1 MPITINNYNFSNAVY
16 QVVESGNIAGE
27 VGVATITI
35 SPNAG
40 HTVTASDFSLDSSFS
55 NQYVSSVA
63 FTQSGTDVICSIT
76 FNSTSIMPAQN
87 VTIPLCVVGEG
98 VIARITI
105 AGTVSAVVGSNVTGN
120 SSETNTAYSNDGA
133 EGENE
138 LMFSRTYNAASGY
151 YWSSLPSINVTT
163 GNQSNYNIVQTPTF
177 DSSDR
182 LTNITYA
189 VNYIYPSANISGDHI
204 DIRVPNTHQIYAP
217 TPKITGYTF
226 NTSPLG
232 NDAEVR
238 PLVVLG
244 TPSTTFSATLNDGTT
259 TTTIINNKSLNA
271 NGRFEQDVSFPALVK
286 GNPNVTYTIT
296 LTGSN
301 IPSEMNGPN
310 PFTISQLNEVMIR
323 FRDTNPPTPLNGWP
337 AVDPRTTFAA
347 LSLNPNQASLENST
361 GVWLV
366 EFDYTMTTTSG
377 GSGHQLTLIKQIEIE
392 DFSNTEQ
399 ITGIC
404 NGAQTNVTSL
414 TLDST
419 TGILAGDKFKNAPV
433 TPAGNPLV
441 APFTHSVSSVGSSTS
456 LTVSPAITVA
466 NDEPLIFT
474 RANGNLI
481 SIISSDCLQVDNVT
495 VKLKAKIAVVAFG
508 DAGVDYNLNLSNIL
522 SYTP

>member
-1 MPITINNYNFSNAVY
+1 MPITINNYNFSNAIY
-16 QVVESGNIAGE
+16 EIGEGGNIPGE

-35 SPNAG
+35 SPNSG
-40 HTVTASDFSLDSSFS
+40 YTVAAADFSLDSSFS
-55 NQYVSSVA
+55 NEYVSSVA
-63 FTQSGTDVICSIT
+63 FTQSGDDVICSVT
-76 FNSTSIMPAQN
+76 FVSTSLMPAQN
-87 VTIPLCVVGEG
+87 VTIPLCVIGEG
-98 VIARITI
+98 VIAEITI
-105 AGTVSAVVGSNVTGN
+105 AGTVTAKVGNNVTGN
-120 SSETNTAYSNDGA
+120 GSETNTPYSNGGA
-133 EGENE
+133 EGDNE

-151 YWSSLPSINVTT
+151 YWASLPSINIAE

-177 DSSDR
+177 DSNNK
-182 LTNITYA
+182 LTNIAYA
-189 VNYIYPSANISGDHI
+189 VNYIYPSTSVSGDRIVI
-204 DIRVPNTHQIYAP
+204 DVPSAQEIYNP
-217 TPKITGYTF
+217 LPKISGYTF
-226 NTSPLG
+226 NTSALTNSEEIRTLTILG
-232 NDAEVR
+232 VA
-238 PLVVLG
+238 G
-244 TPSTTFSATLNDGTT
+244 TTFSATLNDGTT
-259 TTTIINNKSLNA
+259 TSTIINNEDLDST
-271 NGRFEQDVSFPALVK
+271 GRYVHNITFPALAK
-286 GNPNVTYTIT
+286 GAPNVTYTIT

-310 PFTISQLNEVMIR
+310 PFTISQLNEVTIK

-337 AVDPRTTFAA
+337 AVDPRTTFRA
-347 LSLNPNQASLENST
+347 LSINPNQASLENST

-399 ITGIC
+399 IIGVC

-419 TGILAGDKFKNAPV
+419 TGILAGDKFKNAPL
-433 TPAGNPLV
+433 TPAGNPLA

-481 SIISSDCLQVDNVT
+481 SIISSDCSQVDSVT
-495 VKLKAKIAVVAFG
+495 VKLKAKIAIVAFG
-508 DAGVDYNLNLSNIL
+508 DDNVNFDLNLSNII
-522 SYTP
+522 SYTN